1 MSAALSSGG
10 WSSSAGGKQVC
21 MQCHCVQVDLSE
33 VERLGAGSDR
43 TGPEGISVARG
54 FLQGLLPVWSGVFYS
69 CGRGSATSRGGL
81 RKSTT
86 VSSQCHCLSLRG
98 YEDEDTKTKV

>member
-1 MSAALSSGG
+1 
-10 WSSSAGGKQVC
+10 

-33 VERLGAGSDR
+33 GERLGVGSDR

-54 FLQGLLPVWSGVFYS
+54 LLQWLLPVFSGVFYS
-69 CGRGSATSRGGL
+69 CGRRSSALRGGL
-81 RKSTT
+81 RKSTI

-98 YEDEDTKTKV
+98 YEDEDMETKV

>member
-1 MSAALSSGG
+1 MSAALSGG
-10 WSSSAGGKQVC
+10 GCSSSAGGKQVC

-43 TGPEGISVARG
+43 TGPEGIPVATG

-69 CGRGSATSRGGL
+69 CGRGSATSRRGL